1 MQKQI
6 IPLWLFYT
14 LIIFENVTYFIG
26 TIIDEYFYSEQITYL
41 DSYFNLKFYHE
52 YIYYIFGLILLINII
67 GLLLR
72 KDWARKLYLLII
84 VIDISIN

>member
-26 TIIDEYFYSEQITYL
+26 TIIDEYFYSEQI
-41 DSYFNLKFYHE
+41 
-52 YIYYIFGLILLINII
+52 
-67 GLLLR
+67 
-72 KDWARKLYLLII
+72 
-84 VIDISIN
+84 

>member
-26 TIIDEYFYSEQITYL
+26 TIIDEYFYSEHITYL
-41 DSYFNLKFYHE
+41 DSYFNLIFYHE